1 MIYKGIARG
10 DSSYRHFTFD
20 DTDVLERDG
29 DKMYKVNYGKNTLE
43 GDYAE
48 DEFGYVRCSDVI
60 FLGGKKPNLPQS
72 QEDSVEITPG
82 KTFESPKDT
91 NLSIKSEFTKTVKT
105 EKKSTKPKKTKG
117 KVAKEESVAPKI
129 LEQPEWKQ
137 SYDQCIFE
145 YTYKEFHTE
154 DIKHLQELLNMYG
167 NEGWEMCGFD
177 TNKSLLGEMSIFAVF
192 KRRKV
197 E

>member
-1 MIYKGIARG
+1 MTYKGIARG
-10 DSSYRHFTFD
+10 DSAYRHFTFD
-20 DTDVLERDG
+20 DTDVLEKDG
-29 DKMYKVNYGKNTLE
+29 DMLYKVNYGKNALE

-48 DEFGYVRCSDVI
+48 DEIGYVRCSDVI
-60 FLGGKKPNLPQS
+60 FLGGKKPDLPQP
-72 QEDSVEITPG
+72 QNKQTETVPE
-82 KTFESPKDT
+82 KTKPVK
-91 NLSIKSEFTKTVKT
+91 VAKT
-105 EKKSTKPKKTKG
+105 EKKSAKTKKTKE
-117 KVAKEESVAPKI
+117 KVVETPAIKI
-129 LEQPEWKQ
+129 LEQPEWNPTIG
-137 SYDQCIFE
+137 QCIFE

-154 DIKHLQELLNMYG
+154 DIKRLQELLNVYG